1 MDNNATL
8 ANEICNY
15 CTQQVYDPVREQ
27 IKSEMIRQNMTLAYT
42 GGKPPTGLI
51 SFDNPYI
58 IGAFCV
64 IAILIMVICACF
76 VKLHQINKKV
86 KDD

>member
-8 ANEICNY
+8 ANEICRL
-15 CTQQVYDPVREQ
+15 CTAQPETKVSTLEWIRDNSVY
-27 IKSEMIRQNMTLAYT
+27 SA

-64 IAILIMVICACF
+64 ITILIMVICACF